1 MRPPPSDDAADQ
13 NFSVTLIR
21 SRKYRMDVCLFVL
34 LIEDRTSEAQLLASH
49 VRGKF
54 PGIRVS
60 EVNSR
65 DAWDGVP
72 AAAIPDL
79 VIASG
84 DIGWV
89 SGLELARLVRAR
101 WDSVPLML
109 YEGAHDLPLAYQIF
123 KSGLSECSVHST
135 EDVVGL
141 LEAITRRIQR
151 LQSLRQKDRQLPR
164 SGDRQECTLTGVF
177 ESAPDGN
184 VLYANQALLGILGFA
199 TAEECKSVSIDSW
212 HLNPADRLRWQA
224 NAEEGAFVELD
235 LHLRRRNGRMMWG
248 RLRVSARRDDRG
260 GVSSYEGSLLDL
272 TEHYEI
278 RECLKRAETRYAA
291 LLDAMPSGFLVV
303 DSHSL
308 VVLDSNA
315 SARRLFGYGRDE
327 FLQRQVKDLHP
338 RHQIGL
344 ITEFKASEDADVE
357 IQCLRRS
364 GGECAAEIR
373 VVSERW
379 DGRDV
384 HLVFYRDISE
394 RRHQERIL
402 RSFAE
407 SLPVSWSSETFWAS
421 LCQSGTRSFEGE
433 TFLALMVRDAQAK
446 TFRILA
452 SAGDVGWVTAGDLP
466 SEGEPWTDL
475 FRRRFLGHAR
485 GVQKDFPKSLS
496 LKAAGA
502 EGFLAL
508 PIPGHDGTIVGALCV
523 VSKAPLRKIKLAKSL
538 LQLFAAF
545 ASQHLAYQV
554 GSAAGLMPSR
564 SDSLSNH
571 RSPQTSPEG
580 PVGP

>member
-1 MRPPPSDDAADQ
+1 
-13 NFSVTLIR
+13 
-21 SRKYRMDVCLFVL
+21 MDVCLFVL
-34 LIEDRTSEAQLLASH
+34 LIEDRKSEAQVLSSH

-54 PGIRVS
+54 PGISLS

-65 DAWDGVP
+65 DAWDVLPAVP
-72 AAAIPDL
+72 IPDL

-84 DIGWV
+84 DTRWV

-109 YEGAHDLPLAYQIF
+109 YEGAHDLPLAYQVF

-141 LEAITRRIQR
+141 LDAISRRMQR
-151 LQSLRQKDRQLPR
+151 LLPGRQKDRPLPR
-164 SGDRQECTLTGVF
+164 SGDRSECSLTGVF
-177 ESAPDGN
+177 ESSPDGH

-199 TAEECKSVSIDSW
+199 SDDECKSVSIDSW

-224 NAEEGAFVELD
+224 NADEGAFAELD

-260 GVSSYEGSLLDL
+260 DVSGYEGSLLDL

-278 RECLKRAETRYAA
+278 RECLKRAETRYAS

-327 FLQRQVKDLHP
+327 FLQRQLKDLHP
-338 RHQIGL
+338 RHQINV
-344 ITEFKASEDADVE
+344 ITEFRAADDVDAE

-384 HLVFYRDISE
+384 FLVFYRDISE

-402 RSFAE
+402 RSVAE
-407 SLPVSWSSETFWAS
+407 SLPVSWSPETFWAS
-421 LCQSGTRSFEGE
+421 LCQSGARSFEGE
-433 TFLALMVRDAQAK
+433 TFLALVVRDAQAK
-446 TFRILA
+446 SFQILA
-452 SAGDVGWVTAGDLP
+452 SAGDVSWASGGDLP

-485 GVQKDFPKSLS
+485 GVQKDFPKSVS

-508 PIPGHDGTIVGALCV
+508 PVTGKDGTVLGALCV
-523 VSKAPLRKIKLAKSL
+523 VAKAPLRKIKLAKSL
-538 LQLFAAF
+538 LQLLGAF

-554 GSAAGLMPSR
+554 GSAGGEMPSR
-564 SDSLSNH
+564 AESFSSH
-571 RSPQTSPEG
+571 RPPQTSSEG